1 MNADC
6 LEDARGEHRIRDSRK
21 NQGTA
26 EHYAENDRN
35 HREAF
40 DPAVSHNEFI
50 RGEEFREDAV
60 FGGGV
65 SRGAKTDD
73 RVGEKRVAPE
83 KHKETAHRFQ
93 RVREEHDAA
102 FRHAVRKN
110 SYIRRKDDV
119 AQREAESQERSHPG
133 RGGELGEQRDGSD
146 EESVIGEA

>member
-119 AQREAESQERSHPG
+119 AQREAESQ
-133 RGGELGEQRDGSD
+133 RDGSD

>member
-1 MNADC
+1 M
-6 LEDARGEHRIRDSRK
+6 
-21 NQGTA
+21 
-26 EHYAENDRN
+26 
-35 HREAF
+35 
-40 DPAVSHNEFI
+40 
-50 RGEEFREDAV
+50 
-60 FGGGV
+60 
-65 SRGAKTDD
+65 
-73 RVGEKRVAPE
+73 APE